1 MARETGCCVGA
12 ASLALVL
19 AFSGSTLAQQAEAPA
34 SQQET
39 RRLTRSADEPDA
51 YLLGPD
57 DVVNVVV
64 WNQKDLS
71 GEYVIEAD
79 GMLTVPLIGSV
90 QAEGLTLRA
99 IEAALKRQL
108 SDGFLRDPQVS
119 VSILQY
125 HSRRVYVVGE
135 VKQPGTYP
143 LTRNTTL
150 IEVLT
155 RAGATLNAMTGEVTV
170 VRPRADRKIAG
181 PVLPDQGHA
190 ADVIRIDLRDLE
202 SGIVARDLT
211 LRDGDTIVVPDQ
223 EKVYVMG
230 EVRNPGAYSVPR
242 GTTLLQLISIAGGLT
257 DRGAVGRTRAY
268 RHVNGEKKEM
278 KLKVDDVVEPGD
290 TISVPQ
296 RLF

>member
-1 MARETGCCVGA
+1 MARSAARSLRVAGA
-12 ASLALVL
+12 LVYLAVTLALPGE
-19 AFSGSTLAQQAEAPA
+19 ARADQASNAQA
-34 SQQET
+34 SPVPRTEE
-39 RRLTRSADEPDA
+39 RDD

-57 DVVNVVV
+57 DVVNIVV

-71 GEYVIEAD
+71 GEYVIEGD
-79 GMLTVPLIGSV
+79 GMLTFPLIGAIK
-90 QAEGLTLRA
+90 AEGFTPRA
-99 IEAALKRQL
+99 VEAEMTRRL
-108 SDGFLRDPQVS
+108 SDGFLREPQVS

-125 HSRRVYVVGE
+125 RSQRVYVVGE
-135 VKQPGTYP
+135 VKQPGAYP

-170 VRPRADRKIAG
+170 VRPRPDGKIAG
-181 PVLPDQGHA
+181 PVLPDHGNA

-202 SGIVARDLT
+202 TGIVARDLA
-211 LRDGDTIVVPDQ
+211 LRDGDTIVVPEQ

-230 EVRNPGAYSVPR
+230 EVRNPGAYAVSP

-268 RHVNGEKKEM
+268 REVKGEKKEV
-278 KLKVDDVVEPGD
+278 KLKGDDVVQPGD
-290 TISVPQ
+290 TITVPQ